1 MSCPPASAPSRTI
14 GWRLARAVY
23 GAAVSPA
30 GPEPTISTGALVR
43 DVAIRVRAPPR
54 TSAISGAVLSNG
66 LSHMT
71 IPGPDPAHVA
81 GLVLVRLNY
90 DGRPDELGADL
101 CEPSQGR
108 DPADVLELRRPDL
121 HPLHGDDRGG
131 AEVPWLRQADGP
143 GQGQPGAAAARPG
156 VRGRGGGGRAGRD
169 PAGRGAVRRAAAG
182 ARPRV
187 RGRCDRPLGDS
198 PPGPQLARGGG
209 RRRGPGGGRGPGSGP
224 RRQPFRG

>member
-23 GAAVSPA
+23 RAAVSPA

-54 TSAISGAVLSNG
+54 TSAISGAMFSNG

-71 IPGPDPAHVA
+71 IPGPAGGGRGPTRAGGHVA
-81 GLVLVRLNY
+81 GVVLVRLVH

-108 DPADVLELRRPDL
+108 DSADVP
-121 HPLHGDDRGG
+121 DRGRHH
-131 AEVPWLRQADGP
+131 A
-143 GQGQPGAAAARPG
+143 PGADRIAAVGARQPSLDLG
-156 VRGRGGGGRAGRD
+156 MVHTGRRQ
-169 PAGRGAVRRAAAG
+169 VRRL
-182 ARPRV
+182 RWSHQ
-187 RGRCDRPLGDS
+187 RCL
-198 PPGPQLARGGG
+198 
-209 RRRGPGGGRGPGSGP
+209 
-224 RRQPFRG
+224 

>member
-23 GAAVSPA
+23 RAAVSPA

-43 DVAIRVRAPPR
+43 DVAIGGRAPPR

-66 LSHMT
+66 LSHLT
-71 IPGPDPAHVA
+71 IPVPDPAHVA
-81 GLVLVRLNY
+81 GVVLVRLDH

-121 HPLHGDDRGG
+121 HPRHGDHGWG
-131 AEVPWLRQADGP
+131 AP
-143 GQGQPGAAAARPG
+143 AAATRSA
-156 VRGRGGGGRAGRD
+156 
-169 PAGRGAVRRAAAG
+169 PAAW
-182 ARPRV
+182 
-187 RGRCDRPLGDS
+187 
-198 PPGPQLARGGG
+198 
-209 RRRGPGGGRGPGSGP
+209 
-224 RRQPFRG
+224 